1 MNYSKNKSHQ
11 ADHKKA
17 KKVCLKSKMKK
28 VCRCFSALKTTSIQT
43 KPVIGSLFQKDVRR
57 QGLNLKEGCSEEKNY
72 WSEKLKN

>member
-17 KKVCLKSKMKK
+17 RKVCLKSKMKK

-43 KPVIGSLFQKDVRR
+43 KPVIGNLFQKDARR
-57 QGLNLKEGCSEEKNY
+57 QGLNLKGGCSEEKIIGAR
-72 WSEKLKN
+72 KFKN